1 MYSNPYS
8 ISSHLS
14 KSCHI
19 LQHVNLKIPKW
30 ILTSC
35 SYSDRDHYKAL
46 VDLENLADN
55 SFILIVSQKPLQL
68 FSICETFTQE

>member
-1 MYSNPYS
+1 MHSNSYST
-8 ISSHLS
+8 SSHLS

-30 ILTSC
+30 SSC

-55 SFILIVSQKPLQL
+55 SHFNCLTETTSIV
-68 FSICETFTQE
+68 FNM